1 MLGYGKSRS
10 QLALTIAA
18 GMRRA
23 RRARAIEYCTAMATS
38 SKSAITKFTD
48 FFYERMRHKDAWS
61 VADAQPTTGFASLA
75 GHKYAVLIT
84 YRKDGRGVPS
94 PVWFGRDERDR
105 VYFDTEGSAGKVK
118 RIRNNPEVRL
128 APCNLRGK
136 PLGPPAVGIAHV
148 LDPAESEYAER
159 VIAANYSLGRRL
171 YEGISARLPVSL
183 VYVEVQP
190 KL

>member
-1 MLGYGKSRS
+1 
-10 QLALTIAA
+10 
-18 GMRRA
+18 
-23 RRARAIEYCTAMATS
+23 MATS

-48 FFYERMRHKDAWS
+48 FFYEWMRHKDAWS
-61 VADAQPTTGFASLA
+61 VADAEPTTGFTSLA

-105 VYFDTEGSAGKVK
+105 VYFDTEEAAGKVK
-118 RIRNNPEVRL
+118 RIRNHPEVRL

-136 PLGPPAVGIAHV
+136 PLGPPAVGIARV
-148 LDPAESEYAER
+148 LDPAESEYAEHI
-159 VIAANYSLGRRL
+159 IAANYRLGRRL
-171 YEGISARLPVSL
+171 YEGMSAKLPVSL